1 MPWRH
6 SGVKNERNQ
15 KIDFVKRRVYFYDV
29 RDFGNGFGFKRRG
42 AVMHNEFIFL
52 LILSAGFIFTGLCFY
67 FKDFF
72 NYVKEDFFND
82 KK

>member
-1 MPWRH
+1 
-6 SGVKNERNQ
+6 
-15 KIDFVKRRVYFYDV
+15 
-29 RDFGNGFGFKRRG
+29 
-42 AVMHNEFIFL
+42 MHNEFIFL

-82 KK
+82 KN